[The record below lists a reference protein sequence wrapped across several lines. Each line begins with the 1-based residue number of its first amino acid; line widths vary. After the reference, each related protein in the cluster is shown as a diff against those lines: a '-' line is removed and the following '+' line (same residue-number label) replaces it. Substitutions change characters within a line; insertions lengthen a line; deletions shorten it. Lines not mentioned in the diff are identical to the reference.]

1 MAINDILAK
10 AGVDQEVFNKSEA
23 QSVSTFELIPSGAYK
38 ANVTELITFK
48 TEKGATQLKVVVKLK
63 DSGKELKEFQ
73 NLNKKDGTPNE
84 IGTATFR
91 HILDAFG
98 PAVDNLTTA
107 EEEVVGYKEKVKVS
121 VVKGTE
127 NIDIIVLVREVHQ
140 DGADFEDTNEIE
152 GFLRID
158 GTNAKGEELVSKF
171 MEKIEE
177 KPVRIKKSKGGSSS
191 KSAGKV
197 DEKAKA
203 DLDNLV

>member
-107 EEEVVGYKEKVKVS
+107 EEEVVGYKEKVKAS